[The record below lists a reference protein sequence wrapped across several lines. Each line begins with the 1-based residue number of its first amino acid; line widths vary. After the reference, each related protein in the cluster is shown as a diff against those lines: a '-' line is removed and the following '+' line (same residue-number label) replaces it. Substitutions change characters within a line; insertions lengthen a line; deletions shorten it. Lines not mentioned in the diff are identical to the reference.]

1 MKLPSLVALVPIA
14 VVLDQWIK
22 RLVETRLN
30 YEELVPVLPFLG
42 LYRTWNP
49 GIAFSMLSGLP
60 DNILLLLTALIIGF
74 VLYLWSR
81 ATTGQLAA
89 RIGFALIVGGALGN
103 LVDRVWYG
111 HVIDYVLFHTP
122 IWSFAVFNLADIFIT
137 FGAALIIVQELVD
150 WRRNRSASAN

>member
-1 MKLPSLVALVPIA
+1 MKLPSLFALVPVA
-14 VVLDQWIK
+14 VILDQWIK
-22 RLVETRLN
+22 WLVEARLN

-60 DNILLLLTALIIGF
+60 DNLLLLLTALIIGF

-81 ATTGQLAA
+81 AGTGQLAA
-89 RIGFALIVGGALGN
+89 RIGFALIIGGAFGN
-103 LVDRVWYG
+103 LIDRVWHG

-122 IWSFAVFNLADIFIT
+122 VWSFAVFNLADMFIT
-137 FGAALIIVQELVD
+137 FGAVLIVVQELVD
-150 WRRNRSASAN
+150 WRKNRSASAN